1 MLCVT
6 ANSISIHL
14 EYFTMEKES
23 FERRKTKIVMFC
35 GKGGV
40 GKTTCASATA
50 IHYASRGNRTLL
62 ISTDPSPSLTD
73 ILEIN
78 VMGDITEVPGVQN
91 LKAVELDYDRVLDM
105 WRKKFGDEIYEV
117 ISSFLPVEEEIL
129 DYIAGAP
136 GIDEEFALSYVFDL
150 YTGGEY
156 DIIVWDTAPAG
167 GTLSLLY
174 LQETFY
180 THMRDAARL
189 YIRLKE
195 TLESLTGRIKRDPL
209 KIIGEWEKLA
219 EDVLHMVRAENT
231 LAYLVTIPE
240 GLGVNQTKRIKQD
253 LEKFQ
258 VNIGGIII
266 NNYIP
271 VEYAI
276 ESELLKKRI
285 QVQAQYIDEL
295 EKMYSESL
303 PVIKLPLQGFEVKGL
318 EALRRIEDLLYP
330 EAKAQGTSK
339 GTLRLP

>member
-1 MLCVT
+1 
-6 ANSISIHL
+6 
-14 EYFTMEKES
+14 MENES
-23 FERRKTKIVMFC
+23 LDIRKPKIVMFC

-50 IHYASRGNRTLL
+50 IHYASRGKRTLL

-78 VMGDITEVPGVQN
+78 VMGDITKVPGVEN
-91 LKAVELDYDRVLDM
+91 LKAVELDYDKVLEM
-105 WRKKFGDEIYEV
+105 WKIKFGDEIFEV
-117 ISSFLPVEEEIL
+117 ISSFLPVEEEII

-136 GIDEEFALSYVFDL
+136 GIDEEFALSYVFDI
-150 YTGGEY
+150 YMSGEY

-180 THMRDAARL
+180 NHMRDAAKL

-195 TLESLTGRIKRDPL
+195 TLEALTGREKRDPL

-219 EDVLHMVRAENT
+219 EDVLLMVRAENT
-231 LAYLVTIPE
+231 VAYLVTIPE
-240 GLGVNQTKRIKQD
+240 GLGVSQTERIKKD

-271 VEYAI
+271 VELAI
-276 ESELLKKRI
+276 GSSLLKNRVN
-285 QVQAQYIDEL
+285 VQAQYIDEL
-295 EKMYSESL
+295 EKLYSESL
-303 PVIKLPLQGFEVKGL
+303 PVTKLPLQGFEVKGL
-318 EALRRIEDLLYP
+318 EALRRIEEYLYP
-330 EAKAQGTSK
+330 
-339 GTLRLP
+339 

>member
-1 MLCVT
+1 M
-6 ANSISIHL
+6 
-14 EYFTMEKES
+14 
-23 FERRKTKIVMFC
+23 KTKNLEIRKPRIVMFC

-50 IHYASRGNRTLL
+50 IHYASEGKRTLL
-62 ISTDPSPSLTD
+62 ISTDPFPSLTD

-78 VMGDITEVPGVQN
+78 VMGKITEVTGVQN
-91 LKAVELDYDRVLDM
+91 LKAVELDYDKVLEM
-105 WRKKFGDEIYEV
+105 WRKKFGDEIFEV
-117 ISSFLPVEEEIL
+117 ISSFLPVEEEII

-136 GIDEEFALSYVFDL
+136 GIDEEFALSYVLDL
-150 YTGGEY
+150 YTSGEY
-156 DIIVWDTAPAG
+156 DVIVWDTAPAG

-180 THMRDAARL
+180 NHMRDAAKL

-195 TLESLTGRIKRDPL
+195 TLEALTGREKRDPL

-219 EDVLHMVRAENT
+219 EDVLLMIRAENT
-231 LAYLVTIPE
+231 VAYLVTIPE
-240 GLGVNQTKRIKQD
+240 GLGVNQTERIKQD

-271 VEYAI
+271 VEFAI
-276 ESELLKKRI
+276 GSDLLEKRVK
-285 QVQAQYIDEL
+285 VQAQYIDEL

-303 PVIKLPLQGFEVKGL
+303 PVVKLPLQGFEVKGL
-318 EALRRIEDLLYP
+318 EALRRIEEQLYP
-330 EAKAQGTSK
+330 
-339 GTLRLP
+339 

>member
-1 MLCVT
+1 MNAIT
-6 ANSISIHL
+6 IHHG
-14 EYFTMEKES
+14 YFPMKNES
-23 FERRKTKIVMFC
+23 LDRRKPKIVMFC

-50 IHYASRGNRTLL
+50 IHYASRGKRTLL

-78 VMGDITEVPGVQN
+78 VMGDITKVPGVEN
-91 LKAVELDYDRVLDM
+91 LKAVELDYDKVLEM
-105 WRKKFGDEIYEV
+105 WKIKFGDEIFEV
-117 ISSFLPVEEEIL
+117 ISSFLPVEEEII

-136 GIDEEFALSYVFDL
+136 GIDEEFALSYVFDI
-150 YTGGEY
+150 YMSGEY
-156 DIIVWDTAPAG
+156 DVIVWDTAPAG

-180 THMRDAARL
+180 NHMRDAAKL
-189 YIRLKE
+189 YIRLKD
-195 TLESLTGRIKRDPL
+195 TLEALTGREKRDPL

-219 EDVLHMVRAENT
+219 EDVLLMVRAENT
-231 LAYLVTIPE
+231 VAYLVTIPE
-240 GLGVNQTKRIKQD
+240 GLGVSQTERIKKD

-271 VEYAI
+271 VELAI
-276 ESELLKKRI
+276 GSSLLKNRVN
-285 QVQAQYIDEL
+285 VQAQYIDEL

-303 PVIKLPLQGFEVKGL
+303 PVTKLPLQGFEVKGL
-318 EALRRIEDLLYP
+318 EALRRIEEQMYP
-330 EAKAQGTSK
+330 
-339 GTLRLP
+339 